1 MRAAVA
7 NSNGV
12 CLSPLFVSGKDVRVS
27 DTLARFGHHVLD
39 GVSPSPIVWGFLVS
53 SRVFSRPVDLN
64 QHEARRVI
72 HLLYDIKTGD
82 TGLFDA
88 LRGVLKRCSA
98 KSLYRFGSNVHMD
111 MNDEHFEH
119 AVF

>member
-1 MRAAVA
+1 M
-7 NSNGV
+7 
-12 CLSPLFVSGKDVRVS
+12 
-27 DTLARFGHHVLD
+27 
-39 GVSPSPIVWGFLVS
+39 S
-53 SRVFSRPVDLN
+53 SWIFRRPVDLN

-72 HLLYDIKTGD
+72 HLLYNVKTGD

-98 KSLYRFGSNVHMD
+98 KSLRRLRSNVHVD